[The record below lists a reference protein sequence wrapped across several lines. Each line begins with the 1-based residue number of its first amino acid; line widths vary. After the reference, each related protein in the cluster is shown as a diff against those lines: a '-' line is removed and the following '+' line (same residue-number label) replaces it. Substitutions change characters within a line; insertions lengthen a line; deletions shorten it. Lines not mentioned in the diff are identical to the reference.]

1 MNGNI
6 ATPPASTQVEVS
18 AVLEETGE
26 TLTCEFTIN
35 HPSGTADGMIV
46 ATALNQFK
54 QVGGI
59 LKDSEG
65 GLDYYM
71 ASKFKMPFKLRTK
84 KILMIGV

>member
-26 TLTCEFTIN
+26 TITCEFKID
-35 HPSGTADGMIV
+35 HPSGFPEAGII
-46 ATALNQFK
+46 ATALSQFK

-84 KILMIGV
+84 KILMIGS

>member
-6 ATPPASTQVEVS
+6 ATPPAVTKVEVS
-18 AVLEETGE
+18 AVLEGTEE
-26 TLTCEFTIN
+26 IVSCEFDIS
-35 HPSGTADGMIV
+35 HPSGTQEAIIL
-46 ATALNQFK
+46 ATALNQFR

-59 LKDSEG
+59 LKDNEG

-84 KILMIGV
+84 KILMIGS